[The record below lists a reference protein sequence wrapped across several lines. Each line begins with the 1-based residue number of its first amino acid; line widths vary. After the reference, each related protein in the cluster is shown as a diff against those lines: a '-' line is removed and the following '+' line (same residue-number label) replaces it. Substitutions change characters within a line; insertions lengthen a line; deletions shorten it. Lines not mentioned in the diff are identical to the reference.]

1 MGLTGSRS
9 CGSKGS
15 REGRALCPVT
25 ASPPQTWA
33 CLAGTSYGDGLVPS
47 QGSKGR
53 SALES
58 GFGRHV
64 AVTGDPST
72 PSSPLNSGRSS
83 CLSWAPSHRKSS
95 RWRGPLSG

>member
-1 MGLTGSRS
+1 MGLRGSRP

-15 REGRALCPVT
+15 REGWALCPVT

-33 CLAGTSYGDGLVPS
+33 SLAGTSYGDGLVPS

-58 GFGRHV
+58 GFSGHV
-64 AVTGDPST
+64 AVRGDPST

-83 CLSWAPSHRKSS
+83 CLSGAPSLRKSS
-95 RWRGPLSG
+95 RWCGPVSG